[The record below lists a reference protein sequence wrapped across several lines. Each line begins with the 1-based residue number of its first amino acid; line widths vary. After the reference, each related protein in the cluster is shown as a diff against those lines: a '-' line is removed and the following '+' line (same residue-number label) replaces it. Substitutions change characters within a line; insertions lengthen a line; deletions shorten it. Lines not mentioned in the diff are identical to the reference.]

1 MLPLDKPSEKIL
13 QMLKD
18 NSVPAELIDIYL
30 KLDLASEGT
39 FGEVWLFLSK
49 DELFCLNA
57 DSGRLER
64 FPLKSLSAISVDSL
78 ATVNRVVVT
87 DEEGKSSLLA
97 LGTNAIKK
105 KLFCFVEVVERSLR
119 GEEVTEE
126 DELFRGFDIYCPKCG
141 KPYTDR
147 QRKICLDCLDKKSL
161 FKRVIRYFY
170 PYKLHL
176 LGVLLTAVG
185 TCILTLLSPL
195 LSGSFLYDRVLNPAE
210 PNDFIRGNVWLGVGL
225 ILGCA
230 ASLVLLQILRRRINA
245 TMSNKATLDMKL
257 DVFEAMQRLS
267 LSYFNNNQT
276 GKLITRVDY
285 DALAIRTFFLD
296 SVPALIIN
304 VVNFIAAAA
313 MMFATH
319 PQLSLI
325 VFVPVP
331 VILLILKKGLP
342 KLDMAYTVRW
352 RRRSA
357 MTAMLNDNLV
367 GIRVVKAFAKED
379 AESNRFTGLV
389 ERYTNSNLKVNAL
402 QLLVFPLIAL
412 LIRVSG
418 KAVWGWGGI
427 MVMDRVMGYGDFIT
441 FIELTLLIFAPL
453 TFFSTIADTLTSTVN
468 SANRMFDVLDAVPD
482 ITESPTAHEPEE
494 FKGSI
499 RFNKVGFYYNANRPI
514 LKDVDFTVHPGE
526 SVGLVGRT
534 GAGKSTIVN
543 LILRLYDV
551 CSGSIEVD
559 GVNVKELPLDFI
571 RKNMAVVSQE
581 VFIFRGTV
589 KDNIRYARPD
599 ATDDEVIA
607 AARAAN
613 AHDFIMDLPSG
624 YETVIGAGTRSL
636 SGGQKQRLSIAR
648 ALMMDP
654 KILIL
659 DEATA
664 AMDTETERL
673 IQEALTNLVK
683 GKTTITIAHRLSTLK
698 DCDTLYV
705 INEGRIAEH
714 GTHEELIAKK
724 GIFHKLYTLQ
734 TDAMKKVIG

>member
-1 MLPLDKPSEKIL
+1 MYPLDKPSEKIL
-13 QMLKD
+13 QKLKE
-18 NSVPAELIDIYL
+18 NSVCTELIDICL

-39 FGEVWLFLSK
+39 FGEIWLFLSK
-49 DELFCLNA
+49 SELFCLDLAA
-57 DSGRLER
+57 DRLRR
-64 FPLKSLSAISVDSL
+64 FPLSQLSGITVDSL
-78 ATVNRVVVT
+78 ATINRVVLNTKEKKTV
-87 DEEGKSSLLA
+87 LLA
-97 LGTNAIKK
+97 LGTNAVKK
-105 KLFCFVEVVERSLR
+105 KLFCFVQVAERYLK
-119 GEEVTEE
+119 GEEVSEN
-126 DELFRGFDIYCPKCG
+126 DEIFSGFDVYCPKCG

-147 QRKICLDCLDKKSL
+147 QRRVCVDCLDKKSL
-161 FKRVIRYFY
+161 YKRVMGYFF
-170 PYKLHL
+170 PYKFHL
-176 LGVLLTAVG
+176 IGVLLTAVA
-185 TCILTLLSPL
+185 TCALTLVSPF
-195 LSGSFLYDRVLNPAE
+195 LSGTFLYDRVLNPEE
-210 PNDFIRGNVWLGVGL
+210 PNAFIRHNAWLGVGL
-225 ILGCA
+225 ILACA
-230 ASLVLLQILRRRINA
+230 AGLVLLQILRRRINA

-257 DVFEAMQRLS
+257 DVFQAMQALS

-304 VVNFIAAAA
+304 AVNFVAAAV
-313 MMFATH
+313 MMFVAN

-331 VILLILKKGLP
+331 LILIILKKGLP
-342 KLDMAYTVRW
+342 KLDMAYTLRW
-352 RRRSA
+352 RRRSS

-379 AESNRFTGLV
+379 TESNRFTGLV
-389 ERYTNSNLKVNAL
+389 ERYAKSNLKVNAL
-402 QLLVFPLIAL
+402 QLLVFPLIAYF
-412 LIRVSG
+412 IRVSG
-418 KAVWGWGGI
+418 KAVWGLGGI

-441 FIELTLLIFAPL
+441 FIEYTMLIFAPL
-453 TFFSTIADTLTSTVN
+453 TFFSTIADTFTSTVN

-482 ITESPTAHEPEE
+482 ITESPTAHEPQE

-534 GAGKSTIVN
+534 GAGKTTIVN
-543 LILRLYDV
+543 LLLRLYDV

-599 ATDDEVIA
+599 ATDDEVIQ

-613 AHDFIMDLPSG
+613 AHDFIMNLPAG
-624 YETVIGAGTRSL
+624 YETVIGAGTRAL
-636 SGGQKQRLSIAR
+636 SGGEKQRLSIAR
-648 ALMMDP
+648 ALMIDP

-673 IQEALTNLVK
+673 IQEALTRLIQ